1 MKRMI
6 ALVLAMA
13 LLAELG
19 LTGLQ
24 STAAAP
30 DLDIWKAAAS
40 GDIEAIKLHLESG
53 TDVDAKEP
61 PGGSTPLLVAAI
73 FGRVEAAKLLIEKGA
88 NVNAH
93 RA

>member
-24 STAAAP
+24 SAAAAP

-40 GDIEAIKLHLESG
+40 GDIEAIKLHLEAG

-61 PGGSTPLLVAAI
+61 PGGTKVGRWAASLKGSAGASTAPVQLLQTCTYD
-73 FGRVEAAKLLIEKGA
+73 
-88 NVNAH
+88 
-93 RA
+93 